1 MGVNVSE
8 VFGQNVFDES
18 VMKNRLPEATYNEIK
33 KIMHEGGDITMD
45 IANIVAQAMKEWA
58 VEKGATHYTHVFQPY
73 IISVGAEKHDSFAS
87 LPTDGK
93 IDNTFTG
100 KDLLMGEPDASSFP
114 SGGLRQTCGARGYT
128 AWDVTS
134 PAYIKDD
141 TLCIPTAF
149 CSYTG
154 ESLDTKTP
162 LLKAM
167 HAVSKYGI
175 RLLRLLGN
183 TTSRRV
189 LSYVGPEQEYFL
201 IPEDLYEQ
209 RPDLKFSGRTL
220 FGAMPPKGQEMSD
233 QYFGDIREKVKK
245 FMSDV
250 DEQLWKLGITAKTQ
264 HNEVA
269 PCQHEI
275 APIFSVS
282 NVALDNNYLVMN
294 VLKKTAK
301 KYGLVCLLHEKPFD
315 GINGSGKHNNWSLTT
330 DDGINLFKP
339 GKEPEN
345 NKVFQLVL
353 ACLMSA
359 VDKHA
364 VLLRTAAS
372 NTGNDHRLGA
382 NEAPPAIIS
391 IYLGDQVGDVVD
403 QIIKNGKAT
412 SSLHSGVI
420 DFGINKLPVLEKD
433 PTDRNRTSPFAFT
446 GNRFELRMVASSN
459 SIGDTNT
466 VLSAMMAEAFAD
478 AIDALTGAEDLD
490 KAVEEYTVKLMR
502 EHERIIFN
510 GNGYSAEWPVEAEKR
525 GLPNCKSIVD
535 AIPSLVADSTVK
547 MYERFNIMSKAELE
561 ARKEIMFEQYAGVRN
576 IEALT
581 MIDMASKM
589 FIPSVVYYT
598 KELAD
603 TAIAVKEAGADA
615 STQIELLN
623 AVTAKLNEAKA
634 GLEDLKKATAKAQS
648 IDDNQEKAE
657 SYKSEVMA
665 AMAELRKPVDELEMI
680 VDKEVWPVPS
690 YGDILFY

>member
-58 VEKGATHYTHVFQPY
+58 VENGATHYTHVFQPY

-391 IYLGDQVGDVVD
+391 LYLGDQVGDVVD
-403 QIIKNGKAT
+403 QIIKTGKAT

-446 GNRFELRMVASSN
+446 GNRFEFRMVASSN

-490 KAVEEYTVKLMR
+490 KAVEEYTLKLMR

>member
-391 IYLGDQVGDVVD
+391 IYLGDQVVDVVD
-403 QIIKNGKAT
+403 QIIKTGKAT

-446 GNRFELRMVASSN
+446 GNRFEFRMVASSN

-490 KAVEEYTVKLMR
+490 KAVEEYTLKLMR

>member
-167 HAVSKYGI
+167 HAVSKQGV
-175 RLLRLLGN
+175 RLMRLFGDQD
-183 TTSRRV
+183 TKRIF
-189 LSYVGPEQEYFL
+189 SYVGPEQEYFL

-403 QIIKNGKAT
+403 QIIKTGKAT

-446 GNRFELRMVASSN
+446 GNRFEFRMVASSN

-490 KAVEEYTVKLMR
+490 KAVEEYTLKLMR